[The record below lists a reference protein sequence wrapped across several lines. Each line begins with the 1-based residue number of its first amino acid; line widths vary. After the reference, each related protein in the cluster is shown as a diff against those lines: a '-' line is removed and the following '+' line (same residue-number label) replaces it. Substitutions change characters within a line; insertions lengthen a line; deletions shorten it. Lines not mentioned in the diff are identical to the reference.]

1 MEEAMEITQ
10 SEDSHH
16 HIDKKRKLNDS
27 QSQPLEPSLPAPET
41 EEDPQDGISYAFPIA
56 RIKKLMQ
63 NVTDETIRSSAV
75 HLVCKA
81 TVISS

>member
-1 MEEAMEITQ
+1 MEEAMEISQ
-10 SEDSHH
+10 PDDSHH

-27 QSQPLEPSLPAPET
+27 QSEPIDPSVPATEP
-41 EEDPQDGISYAFPIA
+41 EEDQEDGISYAFPIA

-63 NVTDETIRSSAV
+63 NVTDESIRSSAV

-81 TVISS
+81 AVISS

>member
-1 MEEAMEITQ
+1 MEEAMEI
-10 SEDSHH
+10 SHPEDSPH

-27 QSQPLEPSLPAPET
+27 QSQPVEPSVPATEP
-41 EEDPQDGISYAFPIA
+41 EEDPEDGISYAFPIA

-63 NVTDETIRSSAV
+63 NVTDDSIRSSAV

-81 TVISS
+81 TVIAS

>member
-1 MEEAMEITQ
+1 MEEAIEM
-10 SEDSHH
+10 SHPEDLHH

-27 QSQPLEPSLPAPET
+27 QSQPIDPPVPVTEP

-63 NVTDETIRSSAV
+63 NVTDATIRSSSV

-81 TVISS
+81 TVMSI